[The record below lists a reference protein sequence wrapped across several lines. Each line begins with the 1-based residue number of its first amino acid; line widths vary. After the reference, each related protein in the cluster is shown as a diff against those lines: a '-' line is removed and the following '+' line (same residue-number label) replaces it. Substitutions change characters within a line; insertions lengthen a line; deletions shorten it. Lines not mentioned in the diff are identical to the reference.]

1 MNAPERIHPP
11 MVEAAQARRPDHLI
25 EPLFLKRWSP
35 RAFDASNMA
44 RADLMR
50 MLEAARWAASAYNV
64 QPWRF
69 VYALRSDPLWQR
81 WLGLLDPFNAAWAKE
96 ASALVFLFSDRF
108 MPARQA
114 GERQPSRS
122 HSFDAGAAWAQLS
135 LQATI
140 MGYQAHAMGGIDVE
154 AVRHALAVPEHFEVE
169 IGIAI
174 GRQASPERLPPDLR
188 EREVPSG
195 RLPLEQLV
203 FDARFPRVA

>member
-1 MNAPERIHPP
+1 
-11 MVEAAQARRPDHLI
+11 MVEAAQVRRPDHLI

-69 VYALRSDPLWQR
+69 VYALRRDPLWQR

-96 ASALVFLFSDRF
+96 ASALVFLFSDRL

-195 RLPLEQLV
+195 RLPLEQLA